1 MAPLGIDLRTR
12 TTLVCGALALA
23 IAASTLLRGRVR
35 RVHLF
40 FAAFAADVGL
50 WYLSQ
55 SLFGFFQASIWERF
69 TAILAVLLPQFAL
82 HLFEAMIPHDG
93 DRRSRLLRFAGVL
106 AIPLFVL
113 VLVSREPGSWLDWLT
128 RGCIF
133 LYVFALLTAGLF
145 TLGQRGK
152 QSSSRATQRR
162 VRFLVVIGALAAL
175 ASVADFAWFLGAE
188 PPPVGAAL
196 SIVFLFVLAQ
206 ALRHERLL
214 DAYEMLARLLVA
226 TAVAFL
232 IALIFYLLLTFI
244 GGFNTMYLNAV
255 LAAIVILVLFDPL
268 RERVEEQLQRLFLR
282 ERFDL
287 DRSLADARRR
297 LVHTLEVEEMGSIVM
312 SALEQSRR
320 VTAAALYLRDQD
332 GTGFDRLA
340 SLGPR
345 VPERIEVAT
354 ARALLDRL
362 DRGPLAMEELEREA
376 RERRARRSRSDAD
389 DDGNFARRTE
399 VRPQVPED
407 AVLAAAEVLGS
418 LCSGVVLCARD
429 EQGEP
434 IGLLVV
440 ADTRVRDAFS
450 PEELTLLE
458 TLAAQIG
465 VVLENSRLYAQM
477 KERDRLALL
486 GQMAAGLAHEIRN
499 PLGAIKG
506 AAQLLADPVPEAQID
521 PASREFIGII
531 LEEVDRLDRVVGS
544 VLDLARPAQGS
555 VVPTD
560 VNAIVR
566 RTLQVLSIE
575 RRNDQLEV
583 EVTLDPDLPRVAI
596 DPEQLRQVLM
606 NLFRNAVQAMKGRG
620 KVVISTRVRFG
631 RGTRPGSGSDEPFV
645 ELNVTDNGPGI
656 SQKVLA
662 NIFLPFFTT
671 KDKGTG
677 LGLSISQRIAQSAGG
692 RIEVRSYEGKGS
704 TFAVIL
710 PAAVDK
716 LGAAP
721 SAPSPAAL
729 PAAEP
734 APQDRPG

>member
-82 HLFEAMIPHDG
+82 QLFEAMIPHDG

-106 AIPLFVL
+106 VIPLFIL

-133 LYVFALLTAGLF
+133 LYVFALLTAGLY

-287 DRSLADARRR
+287 DRSLAEARRR
-297 LVHTLEVEEMGSIVM
+297 LVHTLEVDEMGAIVM

-332 GTGFDRLA
+332 GTGFDRLT

-376 RERRARRSRSDAD
+376 RERRARRSRSD

-506 AAQLLADPVPEAQID
+506 AAQLLADPVPEAQLD

-583 EVTLDPDLPRVAI
+583 EITLEPDLPRVAI

-716 LGAAP
+716 LGAPTPAP
-721 SAPSPAAL
+721 TPAAF
-729 PAAEP
+729 PAVEP
-734 APQDRPG
+734 APHERPG

>member
-1 MAPLGIDLRTR
+1 MPPLFDLRTR
-12 TTLVCGALALA
+12 TTLVCGFLALA

-35 RVHLF
+35 SVHLF
-40 FAAFAADVGL
+40 FTAFAADIGL

-69 TAILAVLLPQFAL
+69 TAVLAVLLPQFAL
-82 HLFEAMIPHDG
+82 HLFDAMIPREDN
-93 DRRSRLLRFAGVL
+93 RPSRLLRFAGLL
-106 AIPLFVL
+106 AVPLFIL
-113 VLVSREPGSWLDWLT
+113 VLVRRDAGSWLDRIA
-128 RGCIF
+128 RGGVF
-133 LYVFALLTAGLF
+133 LYVFALLTAGLY

-152 QSSSRATQRR
+152 RSPSRGTQRR
-162 VRFLVVIGALAAL
+162 VRFLVVIGALAGL
-175 ASVADFAWFLGAE
+175 ASVADFAWFLGFE

-196 SIVFLFVLAQ
+196 SIVFLFILAQ

-214 DAYEMLARLLVA
+214 DVYEMLARLLVA

-268 RERVEEQLQRLFLR
+268 RERVEEQIQRLFFR

-287 DRSLADARRR
+287 ERSVAEARRR
-297 LVHTLEVEEMGSIVM
+297 LVHILEVDEMGAIVM

-320 VTAAALYLRDQD
+320 ATAGALYLRDQD

-340 SLGPR
+340 ALGPR
-345 VPERIEVAT
+345 VPDRIEVAT
-354 ARALLDRL
+354 ARALLERL
-362 DRGPLAMEELEREA
+362 ERGPIALESLEREA
-376 RERRARRSRSDAD
+376 RERRALGGRGHEPD
-389 DDGNFARRTE
+389 
-399 VRPQVPED
+399 D
-407 AVLAAAEVLGS
+407 AVLAAAAVLGS
-418 LCSGVVLCARD
+418 LSAGVVLGVRD
-429 EQGEP
+429 EQREL
-434 IGLLVV
+434 IGLIVV

-450 PEELTLLE
+450 PEEVSLLE
-458 TLAAQIG
+458 TIAAQVG
-465 VVLENSRLYAQM
+465 VVVENSRLYAQM

-506 AAQLLADPVPEAQID
+506 AAQLLADPVPESSLD
-521 PASREFIGII
+521 PASREFLGII

-544 VLDLARPAQGS
+544 VLDLARPAQGT

-560 VNAIVR
+560 VNAVVR
-566 RTLQVLSIE
+566 RTLQVLSTE
-575 RRNDQLEV
+575 RRGDDLQV
-583 EVTLDPDLPRVAI
+583 DVTLDPALPRAAI

-606 NLFRNAVQAMKGRG
+606 NLFRNAAQAMKGRG
-620 KVVISTRVRFG
+620 KVVVSTRVRFG
-631 RGTRPGSGSDEPFV
+631 RGTRPGTGQADEPFV

-656 SQKVLA
+656 SQKVLE

-677 LGLSISQRIAQSAGG
+677 LGLAISQRIVQGAGG

-710 PAAVDK
+710 PAAVGTPTPGPVAEGSSDGAGSTSK
-716 LGAAP
+716 AAP
-721 SAPSPAAL
+721 VAAS
-729 PAAEP
+729 
-734 APQDRPG
+734 